1 LRVGQITLIR
11 PHKFD
16 FTHAWRT
23 PAGGEN
29 CRLIVAR
36 RCYFAICKQALDS
49 RRADRWRMNTSDLD
63 RNIVETAYARWAPI
77 YDAVCGPVMVKG
89 RRAAAAAARAIGGRI
104 LEVGVGTGLSFD
116 DYDSTTEITGVDL
129 SAPMLAKARA
139 KMASG
144 RYPWVKD
151 VQLMDAHQLV
161 FADATFDCVVAQFVI
176 TLVAH
181 PEQVL
186 SECYRVVK
194 PGGRI
199 ILVNHLYSETGVA
212 AAVERWAAQ
221 RTRAI
226 GLRPEFPFA
235 RLQAWAEAN
244 NDAVLV
250 ERRKVAPF
258 GIYTLVCFERA
269 VPSAAA

>member
-1 LRVGQITLIR
+1 M
-11 PHKFD
+11 
-16 FTHAWRT
+16 T
-23 PAGGEN
+23 PDIE
-29 CRLIVAR
+29 
-36 RCYFAICKQALDS
+36 K
-49 RRADRWRMNTSDLD
+49 T
-63 RNIVETAYARWAPI
+63 IVETAYARWAPI

-89 RRAAAAAARAIGGRI
+89 RRAAAAAARSVGGKI

-116 DYDSTTEITGVDL
+116 DYDNTTEITGIDM
-129 SAPMLAKARA
+129 SAPMLEKARA
-139 KMASG
+139 RMATG
-144 RYPWVKD
+144 RYPFVRQ
-151 VQLMDAHQLV
+151 VLQMDAHRMT

-176 TLVAH
+176 TLVEN

-186 SECYRVVK
+186 SECHRVVK

-199 ILVNHLYSETGVA
+199 ILVNHLYSEVGVA

-221 RTRAI
+221 RTRAL

-235 RLQAWAEAN
+235 RLQAWAQSNENAI
-244 NDAVLV
+244 LV

-269 VPSAAA
+269 ASPLAA